1 MKTAIFPNE
10 WQKFIFMSAN
20 ARRKNV
26 VKQEKNEKNL
36 FCVVEKY
43 QDANA
48 CLHEIDSMELL

>member
-1 MKTAIFPNE
+1 MKTAIFLNE

-36 FCVVEKY
+36 FCVAEKY

-48 CLHEIDSMELL
+48 CLHKIDSM